1 MRKRL
6 EMDMCNGPLLKKVW
20 AFSIPLMLSGILQL
34 LFNMV
39 DMVVVGRFVNSAAL
53 AAVGST
59 GSMVNLIVNL
69 FMGLSVGAGVVVA
82 QRFGASDTRGVSDT
96 VHTSMLF
103 SVIGGIVVGIIG
115 LFVSRPLLVLMQTPE
130 GEVLDMAHLYVF
142 IYFCGL
148 PAIGIYNFGAS
159 ILRAVGDTRRPM
171 IFLILSGLLNLALNL
186 FFVLV
191 LPHLL
196 SMESLPWW
204 WGVTGVALATVLSQ
218 CLAAFLT
225 VRCLMH
231 TDGCF
236 RLYIRELRL
245 HPKVL
250 KTITRIG
257 MPAGIQGALFSV
269 SNMLI
274 QSSINFF
281 GTEMMA
287 GNTAA
292 SNIDGFAYVAL
303 NAFSQAAITFTG
315 QNFGAKK
322 LTRVPRVL
330 LSCAGSVTVLG
341 IVLSAAIF
349 LLRYPLLSLYD
360 TDTEVIEAGIVR
372 LTWVL
377 IPYFLCGMMETVV
390 GVLRGLGRSVM
401 PMIVSLLGS
410 CVFRIIWIY
419 TVFEIHKKFW
429 VIFVSYPISWAITTA
444 VHFICFAIVYK
455 LEKKKALTD
464 EFT

>member
-1 MRKRL
+1 MRKRF

-20 AFSIPLMLSGILQL
+20 IFSIPLMLSGVLQL

-39 DMVVVGRFVNSAAL
+39 DMVIVGRFVSSDAL

-82 QRFGASDTRGVSDT
+82 QRFGASDTSGVSDT

-103 SVIGGIVVGIIG
+103 SVIGGTVVGIIG
-115 LFVSRPLLVLMQTPE
+115 LLVSRPLLVLMNTPD
-130 GEVLDMAHLYVF
+130 EVLDMAHLYVF

-148 PAIGIYNFGAS
+148 PAIGVYNFGAS

-171 IFLILSGLLNLALNL
+171 LFLVLSGLLNLVANL
-186 FFVLV
+186 IFVCV
-191 LPHLL
+191 FH
-196 SMESLPWW
+196 
-204 WGVTGVALATVLSQ
+204 WGVAGVAVATVLSQ

-236 RLYIRELRL
+236 RLYLRELRL
-245 HPKVL
+245 NPKVL

-274 QSSINFF
+274 QSSINYF
-281 GTEMMA
+281 GPVWMA

-315 QNFGAKK
+315 QNVGAKK
-322 LTRVPRVL
+322 LERVPRVL

-341 IVLSAAIF
+341 LVLSAVIF
-349 LLRYPLLSLYD
+349 LLRYPLLALYD
-360 TDTEVIEAGIVR
+360 TNAEVISAGVVR

-377 IPYFLCGMMETVV
+377 IPYFLCGLMETVV
-390 GVLRGLGRSVM
+390 GVLRGLGRSIM

-419 TVFEIHKKFW
+419 TVFEACKEFW
-429 VIFVSYPISWAITTA
+429 VIFVSYPISWAITVAT
-444 VHFICFAIVYK
+444 HLICFAVVYK
-455 LEKKKALTD
+455 KEKKKLLAD
-464 EFT
+464 ISV

>member
-1 MRKRL
+1 MRKRF

-20 AFSIPLMLSGILQL
+20 IFSIPLMLSGVLQL

-39 DMVVVGRFVNSAAL
+39 DMVVVGRFVSSDAL

-82 QRFGASDTRGVSDT
+82 QRFGASDTSGVSDT

-103 SVIGGIVVGIIG
+103 SVIGGTVVGIIG
-115 LFVSRPLLVLMQTPE
+115 LLVSRSLLVLMNTPD
-130 GEVLDMAHLYVF
+130 EVLDMAHLYVF

-148 PAIGIYNFGAS
+148 PAIGVYNFGAS

-171 IFLILSGLLNLALNL
+171 LFLVLSGLLNLVANL
-186 FFVLV
+186 IFVCAF
-191 LPHLL
+191 H
-196 SMESLPWW
+196 
-204 WGVTGVALATVLSQ
+204 WGVAGVAIATVLSQ

-236 RLYIRELRL
+236 RLYLHELRL
-245 HPKVL
+245 NPKVL

-281 GTEMMA
+281 GPVWMA

-315 QNFGAKK
+315 QNVGAKK
-322 LTRVPRVL
+322 LERVPRVV
-330 LSCAGSVTVLG
+330 LSCTGSVTVLG
-341 IVLSAAIF
+341 LVLSAVIF

-360 TDTEVIEAGIVR
+360 TNAEVISAGVVR

-377 IPYFLCGMMETVV
+377 IPYFLCGLMETVV
-390 GVLRGLGRSVM
+390 GVLRGLGRSIM

-410 CVFRIIWIY
+410 CVFRVIWIY
-419 TVFEIHKKFW
+419 TVFEACKEFW
-429 VIFVSYPISWAITTA
+429 VIFVSYPISWAITVAT
-444 VHFICFAIVYK
+444 HLICFAIVYNK
-455 LEKKKALTD
+455 EKKKAPAD
-464 EFT
+464 MSV

>member
-1 MRKRL
+1 MRKRF

-20 AFSIPLMLSGILQL
+20 IFSIPLMLSGVLQL

-39 DMVVVGRFVNSAAL
+39 DMVVVGRFVSSDAL

-82 QRFGASDTRGVSDT
+82 QRFGASDTSGVSDT

-103 SVIGGIVVGIIG
+103 SVIGGTVVGIIG
-115 LFVSRPLLVLMQTPE
+115 LLVSRPLLVLMNTPD
-130 GEVLDMAHLYVF
+130 EVLDMAHLYVF

-148 PAIGIYNFGAS
+148 PAIGVYNFGAS

-171 IFLILSGLLNLALNL
+171 LFLVLSGLLNLVANL
-186 FFVLV
+186 IFVCV
-191 LPHLL
+191 FH
-196 SMESLPWW
+196 
-204 WGVTGVALATVLSQ
+204 WGVAGVAIATVLSQ

-236 RLYIRELRL
+236 RLYLRELRL
-245 HPKVL
+245 NAKVL

-281 GTEMMA
+281 GPVWMA

-315 QNFGAKK
+315 QNVGAKK
-322 LTRVPRVL
+322 LERVPRVL
-330 LSCAGSVTVLG
+330 LSCTGSVTVLG
-341 IVLSAAIF
+341 LVLSAVIF

-360 TDTEVIEAGIVR
+360 TNAEVISAGVVR

-377 IPYFLCGMMETVV
+377 IPYFLCGLMETVV
-390 GVLRGLGRSVM
+390 GVLRGLGRSIM

-410 CVFRIIWIY
+410 CVFRVIWIY
-419 TVFEIHKKFW
+419 TVFEACKEFW
-429 VIFVSYPISWAITTA
+429 VIFVSYPISWAITVAT
-444 VHFICFAIVYK
+444 HLICFAIVYNK
-455 LEKKKALTD
+455 EKKKAPAD
-464 EFT
+464 MSV

>member
-1 MRKRL
+1 MRKRF

-20 AFSIPLMLSGILQL
+20 IFSIPLMLSGVLQL

-39 DMVVVGRFVNSAAL
+39 DMVIVGRFVSSDAL

-82 QRFGASDTRGVSDT
+82 QRFGASDTSGVSDT

-103 SVIGGIVVGIIG
+103 SVIGGTVVGIIG
-115 LFVSRPLLVLMQTPE
+115 LLVSRPLLVLMNTPD
-130 GEVLDMAHLYVF
+130 EVLDMAHLYVF

-148 PAIGIYNFGAS
+148 PAIGVYNFGAS

-171 IFLILSGLLNLALNL
+171 LFLVLSGLLNLVANL
-186 FFVLV
+186 IFVCIF
-191 LPHLL
+191 H
-196 SMESLPWW
+196 
-204 WGVTGVALATVLSQ
+204 WGVAGVAVATVLSQ

-236 RLYIRELRL
+236 RLYLRELRL
-245 HPKVL
+245 NPKVL

-274 QSSINFF
+274 QSSINYF
-281 GTEMMA
+281 GPVWMA

-315 QNFGAKK
+315 QNVGAKK
-322 LTRVPRVL
+322 LERVPRVL

-341 IVLSAAIF
+341 MVLSAVIF

-360 TDTEVIEAGIVR
+360 TNAEVISAGVVR

-377 IPYFLCGMMETVV
+377 IPYFLCGLMETVV
-390 GVLRGLGRSVM
+390 GVLRGLGRSIM

-419 TVFEIHKKFW
+419 TVFEACKEFW
-429 VIFVSYPISWAITTA
+429 VIFVSYPISWAITVAT
-444 VHFICFAIVYK
+444 HLICFAVVYK
-455 LEKKKALTD
+455 KEKKKLLAD
-464 EFT
+464 ISV

>member
-1 MRKRL
+1 MRKRF

-20 AFSIPLMLSGILQL
+20 IFSIPLMLSGVLQL

-39 DMVVVGRFVNSAAL
+39 DMVVVGRFVSSDAL

-82 QRFGASDTRGVSDT
+82 QRFGASDTSGVSDT

-103 SVIGGIVVGIIG
+103 SVIGGTVVGIIG
-115 LFVSRPLLVLMQTPE
+115 LLVSRPLLVLMNTPD
-130 GEVLDMAHLYVF
+130 EVLDMAHLYVF

-148 PAIGIYNFGAS
+148 PAIGVYNFGAS

-171 IFLILSGLLNLALNL
+171 LFLVLSGLLNLVANL
-186 FFVLV
+186 IFVCIF
-191 LPHLL
+191 H
-196 SMESLPWW
+196 
-204 WGVTGVALATVLSQ
+204 WGVAGVAVATVLSQ

-225 VRCLMH
+225 VRCLMN

-236 RLYIRELRL
+236 RLYLRELRL
-245 HPKVL
+245 NPKVL

-281 GTEMMA
+281 GPVWMA

-315 QNFGAKK
+315 QNVGAKK
-322 LTRVPRVL
+322 LERVPRVL

-341 IVLSAAIF
+341 MVLSAVIF

-360 TDTEVIEAGIVR
+360 TNAEVISAGVVR

-377 IPYFLCGMMETVV
+377 IPYFLCGLMETVV
-390 GVLRGLGRSVM
+390 GVLRGLGRSIM

-419 TVFEIHKKFW
+419 TVFEACKEFW
-429 VIFVSYPISWAITTA
+429 VIFVSYPISWAITVAT
-444 VHFICFAIVYK
+444 HLICFAVVYK
-455 LEKKKALTD
+455 KEKKKLLAD
-464 EFT
+464 ISV

>member
-1 MRKRL
+1 MRKRF

-20 AFSIPLMLSGILQL
+20 IFSIPLMLSGVLQL

-39 DMVVVGRFVNSAAL
+39 DMVIVGRFVSSDAL

-82 QRFGASDTRGVSDT
+82 QRFGASDTSGVSDT

-103 SVIGGIVVGIIG
+103 SVIGGTVVGIIG
-115 LFVSRPLLVLMQTPE
+115 LLVSRPLLVLMNTPD
-130 GEVLDMAHLYVF
+130 EVLDMAHLYVF

-148 PAIGIYNFGAS
+148 PAIGVYNFGAS

-171 IFLILSGLLNLALNL
+171 LFLVLSGLLNLVANL
-186 FFVLV
+186 IFVCIF
-191 LPHLL
+191 H
-196 SMESLPWW
+196 
-204 WGVTGVALATVLSQ
+204 WGVAGVAVATVLSQ

-225 VRCLMH
+225 VRCLMN

-236 RLYIRELRL
+236 RLYLRELRL
-245 HPKVL
+245 NPKVL

-274 QSSINFF
+274 QSSINYF
-281 GTEMMA
+281 GPVWMA

-315 QNFGAKK
+315 QNVGAKK
-322 LTRVPRVL
+322 LERVPRVL

-341 IVLSAAIF
+341 LVLSAVIF
-349 LLRYPLLSLYD
+349 LLRYPLLALYD
-360 TDTEVIEAGIVR
+360 TNAEVISAGVVR

-377 IPYFLCGMMETVV
+377 IPYFLCGLMETVV
-390 GVLRGLGRSVM
+390 GVLRGLGRSIM

-419 TVFEIHKKFW
+419 TVFEACKEFW
-429 VIFVSYPISWAITTA
+429 VIFVSYPISWAITVAT
-444 VHFICFAIVYK
+444 HLICFAVVYK
-455 LEKKKALTD
+455 KEKKKLLAD
-464 EFT
+464 ISV

>member
-1 MRKRL
+1 VRKRF

-20 AFSIPLMLSGILQL
+20 IFSIPLMLSGVLQL

-39 DMVVVGRFVNSAAL
+39 DMVIVGRFVSSDAL

-82 QRFGASDTRGVSDT
+82 QRFGASDTSGVSDT

-103 SVIGGIVVGIIG
+103 SVIGGTVVGIIG
-115 LFVSRPLLVLMQTPE
+115 LLVSRPLLVLMNTPD
-130 GEVLDMAHLYVF
+130 EVLDMAHLYVF

-148 PAIGIYNFGAS
+148 PAIGVYNFGAS

-171 IFLILSGLLNLALNL
+171 LFLVLSGLLNLVANL
-186 FFVLV
+186 IFVCIF
-191 LPHLL
+191 H
-196 SMESLPWW
+196 
-204 WGVTGVALATVLSQ
+204 WGVAGVAVATVLSQ

-225 VRCLMH
+225 VRCLMN

-236 RLYIRELRL
+236 RLYLRELRL
-245 HPKVL
+245 NPKVL

-274 QSSINFF
+274 QSSINYF
-281 GTEMMA
+281 GPVWMA

-315 QNFGAKK
+315 QNVGAKK
-322 LTRVPRVL
+322 LERVPRVL

-341 IVLSAAIF
+341 LVLSAVIF
-349 LLRYPLLSLYD
+349 LLRYPLLALYD
-360 TDTEVIEAGIVR
+360 TNAEVISAGVVR

-377 IPYFLCGMMETVV
+377 IPYFLCGLMETVV
-390 GVLRGLGRSVM
+390 GVLRGLGRSIM

-419 TVFEIHKKFW
+419 TVFEACKEFW
-429 VIFVSYPISWAITTA
+429 VIFVSYPISWAITVAT
-444 VHFICFAIVYK
+444 HLICFAVVYK
-455 LEKKKALTD
+455 KEKKKLLAD
-464 EFT
+464 ISV

>member
-1 MRKRL
+1 VRKRF

-20 AFSIPLMLSGILQL
+20 IFSIPLMLSGVLQL

-39 DMVVVGRFVNSAAL
+39 DMVIVGRFVSSDAL
-53 AAVGST
+53 ASVGSA
-59 GSMVNLIVNL
+59 GSIVNLIVNL
-69 FMGLSVGAGVVVA
+69 FVGLSVGAGAGVA
-82 QRFGASDTRGVSDT
+82 RRFGASDTSGVSDT

-103 SVIGGIVVGIIG
+103 SVIGGTVVGIIG
-115 LFVSRPLLVLMQTPE
+115 LLVSRPLLVLMNTPD
-130 GEVLDMAHLYVF
+130 EVLDMAHLYVF

-148 PAIGIYNFGAS
+148 PAIGVYNFGAS

-171 IFLILSGLLNLALNL
+171 LFLVLSGLLNLVANL
-186 FFVLV
+186 IFVCIF
-191 LPHLL
+191 H
-196 SMESLPWW
+196 
-204 WGVTGVALATVLSQ
+204 WGVAGVAVATVLSQ

-225 VRCLMH
+225 VRCLMN

-236 RLYIRELRL
+236 RLYLRELRL
-245 HPKVL
+245 NPKVL

-274 QSSINFF
+274 QSSINYF
-281 GTEMMA
+281 GPVWMA

-315 QNFGAKK
+315 QNVGAKK
-322 LTRVPRVL
+322 LERVPRVL

-341 IVLSAAIF
+341 LVLSAVIF
-349 LLRYPLLSLYD
+349 LLRYPLLALYD
-360 TDTEVIEAGIVR
+360 TNAEVISAGVVR

-377 IPYFLCGMMETVV
+377 IPYFLCGLMETVV
-390 GVLRGLGRSVM
+390 GVLRGLGRSIM

-419 TVFEIHKKFW
+419 TVFEACKEFW
-429 VIFVSYPISWAITTA
+429 VIFVSYPISWAITVAT
-444 VHFICFAIVYK
+444 HLICFAVVYK
-455 LEKKKALTD
+455 KEKKKLLAD
-464 EFT
+464 ISV

>member
-1 MRKRL
+1 MRKRF

-20 AFSIPLMLSGILQL
+20 IFSIPLMLSGVLQL

-39 DMVVVGRFVNSAAL
+39 DMVVVGRFVSSDAL

-82 QRFGASDTRGVSDT
+82 QRFGASDTSGVSDT

-103 SVIGGIVVGIIG
+103 SVIGGTVVGIIG
-115 LFVSRPLLVLMQTPE
+115 LLVSRPLLVLMNTPD
-130 GEVLDMAHLYVF
+130 EVLDMAHLYVF

-148 PAIGIYNFGAS
+148 PAIGVYNFGAS

-171 IFLILSGLLNLALNL
+171 LFLVLSGLLNLVANL
-186 FFVLV
+186 IFVCIF
-191 LPHLL
+191 H
-196 SMESLPWW
+196 
-204 WGVTGVALATVLSQ
+204 WGVAGVAVATVLSQ

-236 RLYIRELRL
+236 RLYLRELRL
-245 HPKVL
+245 NPKVL

-274 QSSINFF
+274 QSSINYF
-281 GTEMMA
+281 GPVWMA

-315 QNFGAKK
+315 QNVGAKK
-322 LTRVPRVL
+322 LERVPRVL

-341 IVLSAAIF
+341 LVLSAVIF
-349 LLRYPLLSLYD
+349 LLRYPLLALYD
-360 TDTEVIEAGIVR
+360 TNAEVISAGVVR

-377 IPYFLCGMMETVV
+377 IPYFLCGLMETVV
-390 GVLRGLGRSVM
+390 GVLRGLGRSIM

-419 TVFEIHKKFW
+419 TVFEACKEFW
-429 VIFVSYPISWAITTA
+429 VIFVSYPISWAITVAT
-444 VHFICFAIVYK
+444 HLICFAVVYK
-455 LEKKKALTD
+455 KEKKKAPAD
-464 EFT
+464 MSV